1 MKKFLSILSILFIS
15 MLALACTEPKPEPKL
30 NTDQLITDLKVIS
43 SDEMEGR
50 LVGTE
55 GNAKARA
62 YIISRFEEI
71 GVAPFGDGYAHP
83 FTFKRRSGAEVQGN
97 NVLAMIP
104 GETDSVIVISAH
116 YDHLG
121 IRDSLIY
128 NGADDDASG
137 TAGVL
142 AVADYFSQ
150 GKTPKHTLVF
160 ATFDAEEGG
169 LRGARAFV
177 EDSVFLQKVVLNVN
191 MDMISQNDKNEIYA
205 AGTYHYPFLKPILE
219 TVETG
224 DLNLLFG
231 HDTPDLGHDDWTSA
245 SDHGPFHQKGI
256 PFVYFGVE
264 DHEYYHE
271 ATDEFETIPQEFY
284 KKSVQLILNAVQ
296 ALDEQL
302 VKD

>member
-1 MKKFLSILSILFIS
+1 MKKLLPLLLLFIS
-15 MLALACTEPKPEPKL
+15 LLTLACSEPKTELKL

-71 GVAPFGDGYAHP
+71 GVTPFGGEYAHP
-83 FTFKRRSGAEVQGN
+83 FTFKKRDGSEVEGN
-97 NVLAMIP
+97 NVLAMIT

-142 AVADYFSQ
+142 ALADYFNQ
-150 GKTPKHTLVF
+150 GKTSKHTLVF
-160 ATFDAEEGG
+160 AAFDAEEGG

-219 TVETG
+219 SVETG
-224 DLNLLFG
+224 DINMLFG
-231 HDTPDLGHDDWTSA
+231 HDSPDLGYDDWTFS

-264 DHEYYHE
+264 DHEHYHK

-284 KKSVQLILNAVQ
+284 KKSVQLILDAVLI
-296 ALDEQL
+296 LDKQL
-302 VKD
+302 

>member
-1 MKKFLSILSILFIS
+1 MKKLLPILLLSIFV
-15 MLALACTEPKPEPKL
+15 LASACTVPKPEPKL

-71 GVAPFGDGYAHP
+71 GIAPFGSGYAHP
-83 FTFKRRSGAEVQGN
+83 FTFKKRDGSEVEGN
-97 NVLAMIP
+97 NVLATIP

-142 AVADYFSQ
+142 ALADYFNQ
-150 GKTPKHTLVF
+150 GKTPRHTLVF

-177 EDSVFLQKVVLNVN
+177 EDSLFLQKVVLNVN
-191 MDMISQNDKNEIYA
+191 MDMISQNDKNELYA
-205 AGTYHYPFLKPILE
+205 VGTYHYPFLKPILE

-224 DLNLLFG
+224 DINMLFG
-231 HDTPDLGHDDWTSA
+231 HDSPDLGSDDWTFS

-264 DHEYYHE
+264 DHVHYHK

-284 KKSVQLILNAVQ
+284 KNSVQLILNAVLI
-296 ALDEQL
+296 LDKQL
-302 VKD
+302 